1 MRILPHFLCLFLCL
15 LFTDTLVAQTNDSAK
30 TLNLKMVKPEGFEDL
45 MASYNEEIK
54 AKNGIDGYCVQI
66 YNGKKNVCLVKRSEF
81 FKAYP
86 EVPVELVYE
95 APEYRIQ
102 VGRFR
107 TKIEAEKFLNEIQ
120 DEFTGSFIVKT
131 IIKFPKL

>member
-1 MRILPHFLCLFLCL
+1 MCLMI
-15 LFTDTLVAQTNDSAK
+15 TDQLVAQTNDS
-30 TLNLKMVKPEGFEDL
+30 TQTQNLKIVKPEGFEDL
-45 MASYNEEIK
+45 MKSYNEEIENK
-54 AKNGIDGYCVQI
+54 KGIEGYCVQI
-66 YNGKKNVCLVKRSEF
+66 YNGRKNVCLAKRSEF

-107 TKIEAEKFLNEIQ
+107 TKIGAEKFLNKIQ
-120 DEFTGSFIVKT
+120 DEFSGSFIVKT
-131 IIKFPKL
+131 TIKLPKL